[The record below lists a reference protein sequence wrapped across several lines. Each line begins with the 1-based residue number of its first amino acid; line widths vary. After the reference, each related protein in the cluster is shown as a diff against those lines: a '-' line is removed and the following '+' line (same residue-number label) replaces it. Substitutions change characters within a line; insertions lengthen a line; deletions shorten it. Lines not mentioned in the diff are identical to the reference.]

1 MKFPK
6 KSLASDA
13 AQKQSAV
20 KNDDARQLEIRALLP
35 TMKYEG
41 CSEVETLAGVISN
54 MPITKLTHAFFY
66 TRNPDID
73 DDMKN

>member
-20 KNDDARQLEIRALLP
+20 KNDDARQLEIRALMP
-35 TMKYEG
+35 TMK
-41 CSEVETLAGVISN
+41 
-54 MPITKLTHAFFY
+54 
-66 TRNPDID
+66 
-73 DDMKN
+73 MKDAVK